1 MTIEVV
7 KRGLKVFIR
16 AHNSKMRYSSEVELH
31 LKQACSYLMYFGNDF
46 DRFIR
51 DALIFHSG
59 GKISLIDM
67 NKLRYLAAVQNS
79 YQQQSTDSLTG
90 YEGEGKNIQEEDY
103 EEEGDQFSPNA
114 GIATFGKGAIPS
126 QGKGKLKSPANL
138 NIFEEATEIP
148 QDHFITGGDYLNGGS
163 SVTKKK
169 EGAGEDPKM
178 SQKSIATQQQSKKPQ
193 VFSLEADD
201 STNDQK

>member
-16 AHNSKMRYSSEVELH
+16 ASNTKMRYQSEVELH

-79 YQQQSTDSLTG
+79 YQQQSTDSLNA
-90 YEGEGKNIQEEDY
+90 YVEGKNIQEEDY
-103 EEEGDQFSPNA
+103 EEDGDQLSPNA
-114 GIATFGKGAIPS
+114 GIATFGKGNKDQG
-126 QGKGKLKSPANL
+126 QGKISPANL
-138 NIFEEATEIP
+138 NIFEEATEIA
-148 QDHFITGGDYLNGGS
+148 QHHFITGGDYLNGGNNDDN
-163 SVTKKK
+163 KK
-169 EGAGEDPKM
+169 DPKA
-178 SQKSIATQQQSKKPQ
+178 SQKSIVSQKPQ
-193 VFSLEADD
+193 KKQAFLLEEDEE
-201 STNDQK
+201 TNEQK